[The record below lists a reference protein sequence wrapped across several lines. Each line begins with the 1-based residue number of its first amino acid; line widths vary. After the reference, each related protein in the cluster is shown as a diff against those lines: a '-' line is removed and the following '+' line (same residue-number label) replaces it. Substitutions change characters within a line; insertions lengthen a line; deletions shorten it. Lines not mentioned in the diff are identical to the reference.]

1 MPILDAFEGHELG
14 LSSPYVHGAAV
25 TLHDSNELATLP
37 RALMATTTAGVVTV
51 ITIGGETIPI
61 YLPLGICVPVRA
73 KVVKAAGAV
82 AAGVVAL
89 W

>member
-1 MPILDAFEGHELG
+1 MAGMT
-14 LSSPYVHGAAV
+14 SPYTRGTNL

-51 ITIGGETIPI
+51 ITIGGDTITI

-73 KVVKAAGAV
+73 KVVKATGAV